1 MNKPGQRDEKDFRV
15 AEVDLHPHLLARMGQ
30 RGVTRED
37 IELTLKEGGEAA
49 DAKIGTL
56 GKSLVFAYEAEWEG
70 EFYLEKEVTVYY
82 KRAQKGII
90 LLTVKARYGQGFP
103 RR

>member
-1 MNKPGQRDEKDFRV
+1 MNKPGQRDRKDFRV
-15 AEVDLHPHLLARMGQ
+15 AEADLHPHLLARMRQ

-37 IELTLKEGGEAA
+37 IELTLKEGWEAA

-56 GKSLVFAYEAEWEG
+56 GKSLVFAYAAEWEG
-70 EFYLEKEVTVYY
+70 EFYLVKEVTVYY
-82 KRAQKGII
+82 KRTEKGII